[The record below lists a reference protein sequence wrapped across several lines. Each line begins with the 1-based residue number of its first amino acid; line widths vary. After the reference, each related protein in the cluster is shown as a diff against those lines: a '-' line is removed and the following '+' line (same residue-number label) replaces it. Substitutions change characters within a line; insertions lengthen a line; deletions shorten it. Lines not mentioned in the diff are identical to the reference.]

1 MAWTVYFATAGSKR
15 YETTDIFISLYQTA
29 RPPHPKDPV
38 GVIQTSD
45 RISRRGLTCVKMKV
59 FILLEV
65 ISLFII
71 YLMNLLQIFVLLVC
85 VHKGGLFSKTE
96 MSEVL
101 TEILKVDP
109 SFDKDSFLKQCERD
123 IIPNIL
129 EVTPISADITQ
140 VFLNL

>member
-1 MAWTVYFATAGSKR
+1 
-15 YETTDIFISLYQTA
+15 
-29 RPPHPKDPV
+29 
-38 GVIQTSD
+38 
-45 RISRRGLTCVKMKV
+45 MKV

-71 YLMNLLQIFVLLVC
+71 YLMNLLQIFVLLVR